1 MYQVA
6 AQTGHQ
12 VTLVDVAND
21 LLQKSKKSI
30 ETSVLR
36 VAKKKFTNDSQVLFF
51 IILFIYCI
59 GN

>member
-12 VTLVDVAND
+12 VTLVDVAAD

-30 ETSVLR
+30 ETSVSR
-36 VAKKKFTNDSQVLFF
+36 VAKKKYADDSQVICFMSWYPL
-51 IILFIYCI
+51 
-59 GN
+59 